1 MSQDVLQNFDIFLLV
16 LARMAGMV
24 LVNPVFGR
32 KGLPMMVRMGLVLS
46 LSLFVLPAAE
56 LQAVA
61 VSGFTTFGMA
71 EAIIKEVMMGL
82 AIGYVFQM
90 FFSMLYVA
98 GDVLDTLFGFS
109 MGKVMDPI
117 SGIQSSVFAQF
128 INVFFFLYFFATGSH
143 LLMVKIFAY
152 TYEVVPVG
160 VTGFV
165 SNALLSY
172 LINLFGS
179 VFGMVI
185 RLTLPFAAAEFVL
198 EVTMGVLMK
207 LIPQI
212 QVFVINIQ
220 AKILLGLLLMM
231 LFAYPVGAFLDTYI
245 SSMMTEVQTVMM
257 SFR

>member
-61 VSGFTTFGMA
+61 VSGLTTFGMA

-82 AIGYVFQM
+82 AIGYVFQL

-185 RLTLPFAAAEFVL
+185 RLMLPFAAAEFVL

>member
-61 VSGFTTFGMA
+61 VSGLTTFGMA

-82 AIGYVFQM
+82 AIGYVFQL

-109 MGKVMDPI
+109 MCFSFCI
-117 SGIQSSVFAQF
+117 
-128 INVFFFLYFFATGSH
+128 FLPRA
-143 LLMVKIFAY
+143 
-152 TYEVVPVG
+152 
-160 VTGFV
+160 
-165 SNALLSY
+165 
-172 LINLFGS
+172 
-179 VFGMVI
+179 VI
-185 RLTLPFAAAEFVL
+185 C
-198 EVTMGVLMK
+198 
-207 LIPQI
+207 
-212 QVFVINIQ
+212 
-220 AKILLGLLLMM
+220 
-231 LFAYPVGAFLDTYI
+231 
-245 SSMMTEVQTVMM
+245 
-257 SFR
+257 

>member
-46 LSLFVLPAAE
+46 ISLFVLPAAE

-61 VSGFTTFGMA
+61 VSGLTTFGMA

-82 AIGYVFQM
+82 AIGYVFQL

-109 MGKVMDPI
+109 MGKVMDTI

-172 LINLFGS
+172 FINLFGS

>member
-143 LLMVKIFAY
+143 LLMVKIVAY

>member
-46 LSLFVLPAAE
+46 ISLFVLPAAE

-61 VSGFTTFGMA
+61 VSGLTTFGMA

-82 AIGYVFQM
+82 AIGYVFQL

-172 LINLFGS
+172 FINLFGS

>member
-61 VSGFTTFGMA
+61 VSGLTTFGMA

-82 AIGYVFQM
+82 AIGYVFQL

>member
-1 MSQDVLQNFDIFLLV
+1 
-16 LARMAGMV
+16 
-24 LVNPVFGR
+24 
-32 KGLPMMVRMGLVLS
+32 
-46 LSLFVLPAAE
+46 
-56 LQAVA
+56 
-61 VSGFTTFGMA
+61 
-71 EAIIKEVMMGL
+71 
-82 AIGYVFQM
+82 
-90 FFSMLYVA
+90 
-98 GDVLDTLFGFS
+98 
-109 MGKVMDPI
+109 MDPI

>member
-61 VSGFTTFGMA
+61 VSGLTTFGMA

-82 AIGYVFQM
+82 AIGYVFQL

-172 LINLFGS
+172 FINLFGS

>member
-220 AKILLGLLLMM
+220 AKILLGLLPMM

>member
-61 VSGFTTFGMA
+61 VSGLTTFGMA

-82 AIGYVFQM
+82 AIGYVFQL

-185 RLTLPFAAAEFVL
+185 RLTLRQNCAL
-198 EVTMGVLMK
+198 RQRG
-207 LIPQI
+207 
-212 QVFVINIQ
+212 
-220 AKILLGLLLMM
+220 
-231 LFAYPVGAFLDTYI
+231 
-245 SSMMTEVQTVMM
+245 
-257 SFR
+257 RR

>member
-61 VSGFTTFGMA
+61 VSGLTTFGMA

-82 AIGYVFQM
+82 AIGYVFQL

-128 INVFFFLYFFATGSH
+128 INVFFCLYFFATGSH

>member
-61 VSGFTTFGMA
+61 VSGLTTFGMA
-71 EAIIKEVMMGL
+71 EAIVKEVMMGL
-82 AIGYVFQM
+82 AIGYVFQL

>member
-61 VSGFTTFGMA
+61 VSGLTTFGMA

-82 AIGYVFQM
+82 VIGYVFQL

-143 LLMVKIFAY
+143 LSMVKIFAY